1 MCDVSLVSPWMWI
14 ISCNLSLYIFFLVFF
29 FSYLVFYIMYQIF
42 FFFNLF
48 INYINFSVGL
58 VGYNKVTLFGFS
70 VNKI

>member
-1 MCDVSLVSPWMWI
+1 MNYELQPKFIHFFFSLV
-14 ISCNLSLYIFFLVFF
+14 FFF

-42 FFFNLF
+42 FLNLF
-48 INYINFSVGL
+48 KYYINFSVGL

>member
-1 MCDVSLVSPWMWI
+1 MNYELQPKFIHFFFSLG
-14 ISCNLSLYIFFLVFF
+14 FFFF

-42 FFFNLF
+42 FFLNLF
-48 INYINFSVGL
+48 IYYINFSVGL